1 MNYRLQQPGEK
12 AETQLYL
19 VNLLNEWTEPACAS
33 SEFACPTDPMD
44 RTLVQKGGCSHAVPE
59 RGRDGVGVPVLDEEG
74 TGWDLLLPY
83 VLFAIRETT
92 HASTRLSPSK
102 LLFRPHPRDHL
113 NVAQEAWKEQPSP
126 YHSVVH
132 HVQEKQQ
139 EMDKVNLLEAA
150 QRHQQRIYN
159 RPTQARE
166 FQPCLSGVPAPT
178 CNFLDRWQGPSTTVE
193 WVGAMNYRLQQPGEK
208 AETQLYLV
216 NLLNEWTEPA
226 CASSEFAC
234 PTDPMD
240 RTLVQKGAVLT
251 PSQNEDVT
259 ELVYRS
265 ADVFPSNPAIYYKL
279 SCYYLQFKQIEEH
292 VLDEEGT
299 GWDLLLPYV
308 LFAIRETTHAS
319 TRLSPSKLLF
329 RPHPRDHLNVAQEAW
344 KEQPSPYHSVV
355 HHVQEKQQEMDKV
368 NLLEAAQRH
377 QQRIYNRPT
386 QAREFQPCL
395 SGVPA
400 PTCNFLDRWQGPST
414 TVEWVGAMNYRLQQP
429 GEKAETQLYLVNLL
443 NEWTE
448 PACASSEFACPTDPM
463 DRTLVQKGA
472 VLTPSQNEDVTE
484 LVYRSA
490 DVFPSN
496 PAIYYKLSCYYL
508 QFKQIE
514 EHVLDEEG
522 TGWDLLLPYVLF
534 AIRETTHAST
544 RLSPSKLL
552 FRPHP
557 RDHLNVAQEAWK
569 EQPSPYHSVVHH
581 VQEKQQEMDK
591 VNLLEAAQ
599 RHQQRIYNRPT
610 QAREFQPC
618 LSGVPAPT
626 CNFLDRWQGPST
638 TVEWVGAMNYRL
650 QQPGEKAETQLY
662 LVNLLNEWTEPACA
676 SSEFACPTD
685 PMDRTLVQKGAVLT
699 PSQNEDVTELV
710 YRSADV
716 FPSNPAI
723 YYKLS
728 CYYLQFKQIE
738 EHVQNEQNSR
748 YLPIH
753 AY

>member
-44 RTLVQKGGCSHAVPE
+44 RTLVQKGAVLTPSQNE
-59 RGRDGVGVPVLDEEG
+59 DVTELVYRSADVLDEEG

-150 QRHQQRIYN
+150 QRHQQRSYN
-159 RPTQARE
+159 R
-166 FQPCLSGVPAPT
+166 
-178 CNFLDRWQGPSTTVE
+178 PSTTVE
-193 WVGAMNYRLQQPGEK
+193 WVGAMNYRLQQP
-208 AETQLYLV
+208 
-216 NLLNEWTEPA
+216 
-226 CASSEFAC
+226 
-234 PTDPMD
+234 DPMD

-599 RHQQRIYNRPT
+599 RHQQRSY
-610 QAREFQPC
+610 
-618 LSGVPAPT
+618 
-626 CNFLDRWQGPST
+626 
-638 TVEWVGAMNYRL
+638 
-650 QQPGEKAETQLY
+650 K
-662 LVNLLNEWTEPACA
+662 
-676 SSEFACPTD
+676 
-685 PMDRTLVQKGAVLT
+685 
-699 PSQNEDVTELV
+699 
-710 YRSADV
+710 
-716 FPSNPAI
+716 PSNPSTGVSAMPI
-723 YYKLS
+723 GCTCS
-728 CYYLQFKQIE
+728 YLQ
-738 EHVQNEQNSR
+738 
-748 YLPIH
+748 LP
-753 AY
+753 